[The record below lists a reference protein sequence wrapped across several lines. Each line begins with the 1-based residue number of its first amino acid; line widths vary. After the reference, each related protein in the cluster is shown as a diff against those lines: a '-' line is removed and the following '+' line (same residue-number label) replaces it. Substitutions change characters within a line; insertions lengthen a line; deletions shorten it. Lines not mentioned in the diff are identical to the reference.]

1 MAENVSSRLLKKIST
16 SKIDKEIKQF
26 IVEAIRE
33 EFSHVN
39 QFSWHHSDFY
49 KGLIEKHSESD

>member
-1 MAENVSSRLLKKIST
+1 MAEHVSPRLVNKIST

-33 EFSHVN
+33 EFSHAD
-39 QFSWHHSDFY
+39 QLSWHHSDFY
-49 KGLIEKHSESD
+49 KDLIEKHSETD